1 MSCPHKL
8 GGCCPADHAKF
19 LTRSRLSPLGGTL
32 EEVRCR
38 AYAINASAENQC
50 AVVGKSLKETLAH
63 SPTAVQQVGLF
74 SPVSTIAFLT
84 NPPFC
89 KSSDQLW
96 PVHPCPIDEK
106 T

>member
-74 SPVSTIAFLT
+74 FTCHYHRFPDQPAFL
-84 NPPFC
+84 
-89 KSSDQLW
+89 
-96 PVHPCPIDEK
+96 
-106 T
+106 